1 MKRLFLLPVLGLS
14 LSASAQQLDSA
25 ITLSAYA
32 EAYYSFDLA
41 QPDDHLRPGFVY
53 SHNRHNEVNL
63 NLGMIK
69 LAYAKDNVRGNLA
82 LMAGTY
88 PQYNLAAEP
97 ELLRSVFEAN
107 VGVKLSKTRNLWLDA
122 GIMPSHIG
130 FESAIGKDCW
140 NLTRS
145 MLADNTPYYE
155 AGARVSWTS
164 KNEKWYAS
172 GLLLNGWQRIARVDG
187 NNTPAFGTQLTY
199 KPNGKTTLNWST
211 FIGNDKPDTVSQSRI
226 FNNLYAQLQL
236 TERFG
241 VIVGC
246 DIGMEQAASGDSSS
260 TWVTPILIPRYKLGE
275 KSYLAARVEYYQDE
289 KGVIIATG
297 TPNGFT
303 TLGYSLNFDRW
314 VSPNVLWRIEARSL
328 NSEDKIFV
336 DADGKAT
343 TSNTFFTASIC
354 HHLAVIASDGTNLLL
369 QPTSPRGRLKVYIG
383 MSAGVGKSYRML
395 EEAHETARPGGEHPG
410 RLHRNAQPHG
420 DARIARWITGDPT
433 PGGVLQRQAA
443 GRVRPERD
451 LVAPSF
457 MGGRG

>member
-1 MKRLFLLPVLGLS
+1 MKRLLFLPLVGMALS
-14 LSASAQQLDSA
+14 TTAQKLDSA
-25 ITLSAYA
+25 ITLSAYV
-32 EAYYSFDLA
+32 EAYYTFDMA
-41 QPDDHLRPGFVY
+41 QPENHLRPGFFY
-53 SHNRHNEVNL
+53 NFNRHNEVNL

-69 LAYAKDNVRGNLA
+69 LAYVKDNVRGNLA

-155 AGARVSWTS
+155 AGARVSYTS

-199 KPNGKTTLNWST
+199 KPNSKTTLNWST
-211 FIGNDKPDTVSQSRI
+211 FIGNDKPDTVSRSRV

-260 TWVTPILIPRYKLGE
+260 TWVTPILIPRYKLGT

-289 KGVIIATG
+289 KGVIVATG

-303 TLGYSLNFDRW
+303 TVGYSLNFDRW
-314 VSPNVLWRIEARSL
+314 VSSNVLWRIEARSL
-328 NSEDKIFV
+328 NSEDRIFV

-343 TSNTFFTASIC
+343 TSNTFFTASLC
-354 HHLAVIASDGTNLLL
+354 
-369 QPTSPRGRLKVYIG
+369 
-383 MSAGVGKSYRML
+383 
-395 EEAHETARPGGEHPG
+395 
-410 RLHRNAQPHG
+410 
-420 DARIARWITGDPT
+420 ITLP
-433 PGGVLQRQAA
+433 
-443 GRVRPERD
+443 
-451 LVAPSF
+451 
-457 MGGRG
+457 

>member
-155 AGARVSWTS
+155 AGARVSYTS

-199 KPNGKTTLNWST
+199 KPNSKTTLNWST

-226 FNNLYAQLQL
+226 FNNLYAQLQV

-246 DIGMEQAASGDSSS
+246 DIGMEQAASGDSLPTGQAGSS
-260 TWVTPILIPRYKLGE
+260 TWVTPIVIPRYKLGD

-314 VSPNVLWRIEARSL
+314 VTQNVLWRIEARSL

-343 TSNTFFTASIC
+343 TSNTFFTASLC
-354 HHLAVIASDGTNLLL
+354 
-369 QPTSPRGRLKVYIG
+369 
-383 MSAGVGKSYRML
+383 
-395 EEAHETARPGGEHPG
+395 
-410 RLHRNAQPHG
+410 
-420 DARIARWITGDPT
+420 ITLP
-433 PGGVLQRQAA
+433 
-443 GRVRPERD
+443 
-451 LVAPSF
+451 
-457 MGGRG
+457 

>member
-1 MKRLFLLPVLGLS
+1 MKRILLLPALGLA
-14 LSASAQQLDSA
+14 LVGNAQQLDSA

-32 EAYYSFDLA
+32 EAYYSFDMS
-41 QPDDHLRPGFVY
+41 QPDNHLRPGFFY
-53 SHNRHNEVNL
+53 SFNRHNEVNL
-63 NLGMIK
+63 NIGLIK
-69 LAYAKDNVRGNLA
+69 LAYTKNNVRGNLA

-107 VGVKLSKTRNLWLDA
+107 VGVKLSSKKNLWLDA

-145 MLADNTPYYE
+145 ILADNTPYYE
-155 AGARVSWTS
+155 AGARVSYTTD
-164 KNEKWYAS
+164 NGKWYAS

-199 KPNGKTTLNWST
+199 KPNGNTTLNWST
-211 FIGNDKPDTVSQSRI
+211 FVGNDKPDTLSQVRV

-260 TWVTPILIPRYKLGE
+260 TWITPILIPRYKLGE

-289 KGVIIATG
+289 QSVIIATG
-297 TPNGFT
+297 SPNGLKT
-303 TLGYSLNFDRW
+303 TGYSLNFDNW
-314 VSPNVLWRIEARSL
+314 VSPTVLWRIEARSL
-328 NSEDKIFV
+328 SSEDKVFV
-336 DADGKAT
+336 DADGEAT
-343 TSNTFFTASIC
+343 TTNTFFTASIAFT
-354 HHLAVIASDGTNLLL
+354 L
-369 QPTSPRGRLKVYIG
+369 P
-383 MSAGVGKSYRML
+383 
-395 EEAHETARPGGEHPG
+395 
-410 RLHRNAQPHG
+410 
-420 DARIARWITGDPT
+420 
-433 PGGVLQRQAA
+433 
-443 GRVRPERD
+443 
-451 LVAPSF
+451 
-457 MGGRG
+457 